1 MAGNLADVQRVGQ
14 VVDHGVE
21 QRLHTLVVVC
31 GTAQH
36 GVDFGVNGHLPNC
49 ALDFVDG
56 EFLATEILFHEL
68 FIGFCHCLQQLLP
81 VLLGTFHQVSGDFL
95 DGRFGMLDGEPEV
108 EGEVRAHFAFLGQ
121 HPVVSIEM
129 EIAECDFKG
138 FESHESQSQIVE
150 LAFSSASPP
159 AVAYFLS
166 ARTTP
171 AFQVLMV
178 SFSSCSDSMSRITL
192 STGMR

>member
-1 MAGNLADVQRVGQ
+1 ML
-14 VVDHGVE
+14 E
-21 QRLHTLVVVC
+21 QLRGAAHFFLR
-31 GTAQH
+31 Q
-36 GVDFGVNGHLPNC
+36 
-49 ALDFVDG
+49 FVDVG
-56 EFLATEILFHEL
+56 ITNGA
-68 FIGFCHCLQQLLP
+68 LQ
-81 VLLGTFHQVSGDFL
+81 SIFL

-108 EGEVRAHFAFLGQ
+108 EGEVCAHFAFLGQ
-121 HPVVSIEM
+121 HSVVSIEM

-138 FESHESQSQIVE
+138 FEGHESQSQIVE